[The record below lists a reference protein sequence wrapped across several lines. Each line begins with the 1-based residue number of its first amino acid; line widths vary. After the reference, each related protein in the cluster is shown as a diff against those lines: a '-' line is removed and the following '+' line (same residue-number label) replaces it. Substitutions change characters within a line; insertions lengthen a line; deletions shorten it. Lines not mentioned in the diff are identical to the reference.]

1 MFSVQDAV
9 ARFFPAGAD
18 YDRKEAERL
27 ISWLDSCGYAV
38 VPKTPAAGEPSTK
51 RAKKSSVR
59 PPSQGSDI
67 PYLRL
72 VK

>member
-38 VPKTPAAGEPSTK
+38 VPKAVTATEPTPKRHQNGAGGVPRKPAAYRSC
-51 RAKKSSVR
+51 
-59 PPSQGSDI
+59 GS
-67 PYLRL
+67 
-72 VK
+72 